1 MPASQ
6 PVKKAAKKAAK
17 KAVPQKKVTP
27 AAATPAASASEK
39 PTGIKYADKSAGQP
53 QLNPIFEELK
63 ALVIPYAKGTIALRG
78 GSGGQLTLVSEKEVI
93 VDGRKK
99 PEMYFVAVLVQKGYV
114 GFYFMPVYTEEEQ
127 KALFAPELLQ
137 LLKGKSCFHIKRWDA
152 TLKKQIKEA
161 LKKGYEVY
169 KEKGWV

>member
-6 PVKKAAKKAAK
+6 PVKKIAKKATPKKKAAFNAAT
-17 KAVPQKKVTP
+17 KAVPGD
-27 AAATPAASASEK
+27 EK

-53 QLNPIFEELK
+53 ELIPIFEELK
-63 ALVIPYAKGTIALRG
+63 ALVLPYVKGTIELRG
-78 GSGGQLTLVSEKEVI
+78 GTGGQLTLVSGKEVV

-99 PEMYFVAVLVQKGYV
+99 PEVYFAAVLIQKGYV
-114 GFYFMPVYTEEEQ
+114 GFYFMPVDVEAEQ
-127 KALFAPELLQ
+127 KALFAPELLK
-137 LLKGKSCFHIKRWDA
+137 LLKGKSCFHIKKWDD
-152 TLKKQIKEA
+152 TLKKQVRDA

>member
-6 PVKKAAKKAAK
+6 PVKKAAKKIAK
-17 KAVPQKKVTP
+17 KAAPQKKAGDAVKS
-27 AAATPAASASEK
+27 AAPASEK

-53 QLNPIFEELK
+53 TLIPIFEELK
-63 ALVIPYAKGTIALRG
+63 ALLQPYEKGSIVLRG
-78 GSGGQLTLVSEKEVI
+78 GSGGQLTLVSEKEIV

-99 PEMYFVAVLVQKGYV
+99 NEMYFAAALIQKGYV
-114 GFYFMPVYTEEEQ
+114 GFYFMPVYTEAEQ
-127 KALFAPELLQ
+127 QALFTPELLK
-137 LLKGKSCFHIKRWDA
+137 LLKGKSCFHIKKWDD

-169 KEKGWV
+169 KEKDWV